1 MSKKNY
7 SGVVEK
13 AREYYNSD
21 DADKFYY
28 DVWGGEDIHIGLYEG
43 PDHPIRDASQKTVE
57 KMDSCI
63 QNIGKDSKVLDAGAG
78 FGGAARYLAKKYGCQ
93 VVALN
98 LSEKQNERDRQMNK
112 EQGLDHLIDV
122 VDGDFENLSYDDETF
137 DVVWSEDS
145 FLHSGNGE
153 KVMQE
158 LHRVLKKGG
167 ELIFTDPMQS
177 PDAKQEDL
185 QPVLDR
191 IHLETMGSFKFYEEQ
206 AKKLGMETVQ
216 IIDLS
221 HQLPEHYSRVA
232 AELKEKTAKMNH
244 ISQEY
249 VDRMLKGL
257 SHWVEAGRKGALNWG
272 ILHFKKK

>member
-1 MSKKNY
+1 MSEKNY
-7 SGVVEK
+7 TGVVEK

-57 KMDSCI
+57 KMASCI
-63 QNIGKDSKVLDAGAG
+63 QKIGKDSKVLDAGAG
-78 FGGAARYLAKKYGCQ
+78 FGGAARYLAKEYGCH

-112 EQGLDHLIDV
+112 EQGLDKLIDV
-122 VDGDFENLSYDDETF
+122 VDGDFENLPYEDRTF
-137 DVVWSEDS
+137 DVIWSEDS
-145 FLHSGNGE
+145 FLHSGNRE

-177 PDAKQEDL
+177 PEAKKEDL

-191 IHLETMGSFKFYEEQ
+191 SIWKPWAPLNFTKSRPKSWAWKRFK
-206 AKKLGMETVQ
+206 
-216 IIDLS
+216 LS
-221 HQLPEHYSRVA
+221 IYPINCRSTIPE
-232 AELKEKTAKMNH
+232 
-244 ISQEY
+244 
-249 VDRMLKGL
+249 
-257 SHWVEAGRKGALNWG
+257 
-272 ILHFKKK
+272 